1 MRFLLEDW
9 LDRHL
14 AKLTEVYYNQHGDL
28 DITAESVIEHLKA
41 HKPELLS
48 LCKRKEELS
57 RYEVL
62 KALKIYGRVRATE
75 LLLEV
80 GFPPPRYGT
89 GQRSRRMYFN
99 SELITQFLKELT
111 KRNK

>member
-28 DITAESVIEHLKA
+28 DITAESVREHLKT
-41 HKPELLS
+41 HKNELLE
-48 LCKRKEELS
+48 LCRRKDELS
-57 RYEVL
+57 RYEIL
-62 KALKIYGRVRATE
+62 KTLKIYGRVGAMD

-80 GFPPPRYGT
+80 GFPAPRYGT
-89 GQRSRRMYFN
+89 GQQSRRMYF
-99 SELITQFLKELT
+99 SSVLIKQFLKT
-111 KRNK
+111 IKRNK